1 LLALLHEQT
10 LRFLLPNMLTNTLF
24 FKVNRIKINRI
35 KKYKKSLE
43 INLNV
48 NLVFSNKLEMLE
60 PLNTINVC

>member
-1 LLALLHEQT
+1 MLALLHEQT